1 MQMNLDYLVL
11 HAEITM
17 AFVAFATIVATLRQ
31 AFGGYLT
38 RLQNLLFRFF
48 VEVGFLGMIMALVP
62 IALSTI
68 LTSDLQV
75 WRVSTYSILALTG
88 LYLPFYVRRR
98 KKIEEHIPWI
108 SILVMVGY
116 GISIII
122 MIVTATELFW
132 LPSLATTTYFLAWA
146 LISNIAIFV
155 YFLGTFIELNKT
167 DSDD

>member
-1 MQMNLDYLVL
+1 MQSNLDFLVL
-11 HAEITM
+11 YAEITM

-48 VEVGFLGMIMALVP
+48 VEVGFLGLIMALVP
-62 IALSTI
+62 IALSTT
-68 LTSDLQV
+68 LTSELQV
-75 WRVSTYSILALTG
+75 WRVSTFAILALTAM
-88 LYLPFYVRRR
+88 YLPFYIRRR
-98 KKIEEHIPWI
+98 KKLEERIPWI
-108 SILVMVGY
+108 SLLVMVGY
-116 GISIII
+116 GISIIV
-122 MIVTATELFW
+122 MITTATELFW

-155 YFLGTFIELNKT
+155 YFLGTFIELHET

>member
-155 YFLGTFIELNKT
+155 YFLGTFIELNET